1 MSYVTSIYYDI
12 VRIHLLKRTNT
23 PYDVVRSYRTL
34 YCVAC
39 LPVPLKLHCAAVGPA
54 ATGKGQAPGLL
65 CPWAPPHVPQPC
77 WIVCTSTV
85 WTPLRSVWCT
95 ALARGKHLLLVCIP
109 QQLVS
114 HRSESE
120 LWLPPLW
127 NHKLARVCTSKRMRT
142 RHSKRR
148 LHAIAGNLELIMW
161 AGSWIKIKTCS
172 NKKKSTTHFCY
183 VEVEWLQPLLSRQD
197 MICFPL
203 IVMFVF
209 WKIFDF
215 QDISANL
222 LSLKRFNYQVEDF
235 HALLGELTSH
245 PRSIII
251 LLYRIPTW
259 NPILTLSVSVWY
271 CRW

>member
-114 HRSESE
+114 HLSESE

-148 LHAIAGNLELIMW
+148 LHAIAGNLKLIMW
-161 AGSWIKIKTCS
+161 AGSWIKIKTCRT
-172 NKKKSTTHFCY
+172 KKIHDTLLLCWSRVAAVAPEQAGHDMLFIDCDVCILKDFRFSGYLCQSTLPQTI
-183 VEVEWLQPLLSRQD
+183 QLSSWRLP
-197 MICFPL
+197 CFAGW
-203 IVMFVF
+203 VNF
-209 WKIFDF
+209 
-215 QDISANL
+215 
-222 LSLKRFNYQVEDF
+222 
-235 HALLGELTSH
+235 T
-245 PRSIII
+245 
-251 LLYRIPTW
+251 PT
-259 NPILTLSVSVWY
+259 
-271 CRW
+271 